1 MAFSIGI
8 VGLPNAGKTTL
19 FNALT
24 GLGALVAT
32 YPFSTVEP
40 NRGIVPVPDS
50 RLQVL
55 EKILSPSRVVPATV
69 EFVDIAGLVEGA
81 SQGEGLGN
89 RFLAHIREMDALAHV
104 VRCFEGGKVPHP
116 YGAPD
121 PRRDIELVEVELALA
136 DLETVR
142 RRQEKVARA
151 VKAGERG
158 AREEQEFLEKLASHL
173 ETGKPARSF
182 AGSTEERFLKP
193 LFLLTAKPVVYVA
206 NVGEDRKDSPLVAA
220 LQEMAVERG
229 VPLVVLAARWE
240 AELAELPPEEQELF
254 RQSEGEESGLVQLV
268 KTGYRLGNLLTF
280 FTATGPELRAWTIEA
295 GTRAIDAAAKIH
307 SDFAKYFIRAE
318 VISYEELVRV
328 GSLAGA
334 REQGLVRIE
343 GRDYVVQEGDL
354 IHFRHNA

>member
-40 NRGIVPVPDS
+40 NRGVVPVPDS

-69 EFVDIAGLVEGA
+69 EFVDIAGLIEGA
-81 SQGEGLGN
+81 SRGEGLGN

-104 VRCFEGGKVPHP
+104 VRCFDGEKVPHP

-121 PRRDIELVEVELALA
+121 PRRDVELVEVELVLA

-142 RRQEKVARA
+142 RRQEKVVRA

-173 ETGKPARSF
+173 EAGKPARSF
-182 AGSTEERFLKP
+182 VGGSEERFLKP

-206 NVGEDRKDSPLVAA
+206 NVGEEGKDSPLVVA
-220 LQEMAVERG
+220 LQEVAVERG

-254 RQSEGEESGLVQLV
+254 RQSGEEEPGLMQLV
-268 KTGYRLGNLLTF
+268 KTGYSLGNLITF
-280 FTATGPELRAWTIEA
+280 FTATGPELRAWTIES
-295 GTRAIDAAAKIH
+295 GSRAIDAAGKIH
-307 SDFAKYFIRAE
+307 SDFAKHFIRAE
-318 VISYEELVRV
+318 VISYEELVRA
-328 GSLAGA
+328 GSLTNA

-343 GRDYVVQEGDL
+343 GRDYVVREGDL